1 MAGFSTTDAFSP
13 GEDTMLGVTAVE
25 ESGPS
30 VISESSSTAFRMIC
44 MLFMAFGFSGVI
56 FQVRKVGFFVH
67 TKV

>member
-1 MAGFSTTDAFSP
+1 
-13 GEDTMLGVTAVE
+13 MLGVTAVE